1 MKCLVLFS
9 RKNKK
14 NINNLSSA
22 ESAHNVVSVKIY
34 QGSHQ
39 LIQSYF
45 QLSQYIDVEVVL
57 QTAGTL
63 IACMA
68 AQLAWLFSS
77 LVLSGSKAQV
87 GKIIVVVQAIINLF

>member
-1 MKCLVLFS
+1 M
-9 RKNKK
+9 
-14 NINNLSSA
+14 
-22 ESAHNVVSVKIY
+22 VSVKIY
-34 QGSHQ
+34 QGSDQ

-77 LVLSGSKAQV
+77 LALSGSKAQV